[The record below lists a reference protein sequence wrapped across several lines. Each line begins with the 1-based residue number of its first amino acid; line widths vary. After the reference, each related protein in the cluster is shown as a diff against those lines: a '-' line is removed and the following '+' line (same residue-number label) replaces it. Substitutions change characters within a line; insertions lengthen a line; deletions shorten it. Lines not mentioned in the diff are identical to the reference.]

1 MRNKILVANWKLNA
15 DYFSIKKFITNLHS
29 VDNVDIYLAPTY
41 LGLLPTMNLLN
52 NKNAIFVA
60 AQNVDNVV
68 LGDHTGS
75 ISWVE
80 LRDYGITTVILG
92 HQETVKDF
100 KENFVDLNLKI
111 KILLENEFKV
121 ILCISETRID
131 LLKESTKEALKTQM
145 KQLLNKIDPFLFNEK
160 LTLVYQPTFIS
171 ELSERITP
179 KFVVETI
186 KVIRTFLRNEYNYYI
201 GNSIPI
207 LYGGDYLSDDIV
219 EIIKSD
225 YVDGIMLDDS
235 RAISAKYV
243 SLILKVLYKS
253 NTDSYKTFY
262 DQNLVIDE
270 PLELE
275 REKSKDFFGK
285 FDEYDIDSDSYFKE
299 ADLED
304 EEI

>member
-1 MRNKILVANWKLNA
+1 MKNKILVANWKLNA
-15 DYFSIKKFITNLHS
+15 DYFSIKKFITNLNS

-52 NKNAIFVA
+52 NRNSIFVA
-60 AQNVDNVV
+60 AQNVDNVA

-92 HQETVKDF
+92 HQETIKDF
-100 KENFVDLNLKI
+100 RENFVDLNLKL
-111 KILLENEFKV
+111 KTLLENEFKV
-121 ILCISETRID
+121 ILCISETRVD

-179 KFVVETI
+179 KFVVQTI
-186 KVIRTFLRNEYNYYI
+186 KIMRGFLRDEYNYYI
-201 GNSIPI
+201 GNNIPI

-262 DQNLVIDE
+262 DQNIIIDE

>member
-1 MRNKILVANWKLNA
+1 MKNKILVANWKLNA
-15 DYFSIKKFITNLHS
+15 DYFSIKKFITNLNS

-52 NKNAIFVA
+52 NRNAIFVA
-60 AQNVDNVV
+60 AQNVDNVA

-92 HQETVKDF
+92 HQETIKDF
-100 KENFVDLNLKI
+100 RENFVDLNLKL
-111 KILLENEFKV
+111 KTLLENEFKV
-121 ILCISETRID
+121 ILCISETRVD

-179 KFVVETI
+179 KFVVQTI
-186 KVIRTFLRNEYNYYI
+186 KIMRGFLRDEYNYYI
-201 GNSIPI
+201 GNNIPI

-262 DQNLVIDE
+262 DQNIIIDE

>member
-15 DYFSIKKFITNLHS
+15 DYFSIKKFVTNLHTA
-29 VDNVDIYLAPTY
+29 DNIDIYLAPTY

-52 NKNAIFVA
+52 NRDSVFVA

-80 LRDYGITTVILG
+80 LRDYGINTVIVG
-92 HQETVKDF
+92 HHETIKDF
-100 KENFVDLNLKI
+100 NENFVDLNFKI
-111 KILLENEFKV
+111 RTLLENEFKV
-121 ILCISETRID
+121 ILCISETRVD
-131 LLKESTKEALKTQM
+131 LMKDSTKEALKMQM
-145 KQLLNKIDPFLFNEK
+145 KQLLNKIDPFLFYNR

-179 KFVVETI
+179 KFVVETAKI
-186 KVIRTFLRNEYNYYI
+186 IRTFLRNEYNYYI

-253 NTDSYKTFY
+253 NTESYKTFY
-262 DQNLVIDE
+262 DQNLIVDE
-270 PLELE
+270 PLELD
-275 REKSKDFFGK
+275 REKSKEFSAK

-299 ADLED
+299 VDLED